1 MKKWYRKTV
10 VKAALLAVAI
20 ISGAMMTTNLLG
32 ALTLAGTANPVEVW
46 KLSGQ
51 PFEESEDFNSMVQGM
66 MAEVLE
72 RIRLEKMFETDG
84 AYNSDKLVDVMEYSK
99 KGSISGENSSGVAYT
114 LEELESWSEDYSSGE
129 GTIYD
134 DNSVIVCERA
144 DGSYYYYYL
153 SDFLALLNN
162 RQMVLVMDGADPD
175 QFLEGLENG
184 EYTTSGQYDFRILDS
199 EGEILYTDCW
209 NFGESL
215 REKFAPD
222 GAENLLQIV
231 NGNPQLNGKLSIIY
245 DNLAAVLSSIYS
257 DIQTYQSGWAYL
269 SEGNTNFTYLYINE
283 DTKRVQTN
291 RGEYQDYEKAADN
304 IAEMKEKDSVKYMVV
319 YPKLSDFE
327 TNMSISVSNEWDSV
341 RTYENRRNFNSIFA
355 VSVDT
360 DFPIQDQ
367 FYEGKQNY
375 DQNAPFLKNSLIL
388 ASAGGIFFLIAA
400 IWLTMA
406 AGRNEKDNAL
416 RLTSFDRW
424 KTEIAVLVVLAV
436 WGLGTV
442 FFLAAEN
449 GIGSFSQFT
458 NTAAAYYN
466 EAAAYEGTAVYYSGM
481 FTNMLSLFD
490 ITALFLYGLFT
501 FFVPVRAFYIRLLF
515 LRLSQPGQADQRE
528 AAVGGQCLP
537 DGARFRSDRV
547 QRAFGDGESGD
558 RDRDICRHTVAGACV
573 RRKLRVR
580 PAHAGGG
587 YRCDLCGAEQRG
599 GKGEAQEGDRGDRI
613 GKYELQSPAGR
624 HEGFEPEAGRAAQRY
639 RRRPEQGGRG
649 SYEK

>member
-436 WGLGTV
+436 WGLGTA

-466 EAAAYEGTAVYYSGM
+466 EAAAYEGTAVYYCIRRNGCLLQR
-481 FTNMLSLFD
+481 NVHEYAQSL
-490 ITALFLYGLFT
+490 
-501 FFVPVRAFYIRLLF
+501 
-515 LRLSQPGQADQRE
+515 
-528 AAVGGQCLP
+528 
-537 DGARFRSDRV
+537 
-547 QRAFGDGESGD
+547 
-558 RDRDICRHTVAGACV
+558 
-573 RRKLRVR
+573 
-580 PAHAGGG
+580 
-587 YRCDLCGAEQRG
+587 
-599 GKGEAQEGDRGDRI
+599 
-613 GKYELQSPAGR
+613 
-624 HEGFEPEAGRAAQRY
+624 
-639 RRRPEQGGRG
+639 
-649 SYEK
+649 